1 MRKLKNSYFITR
13 GDNMNGINYDKFKSP
28 NSLVSQLELIG
39 YISDKLNQRNIS
51 CIIKDE
57 FAAEFYTGSFYRAK
71 YIYQLS

>member
-39 YISDKLNQRNIS
+39 YIGVSPADGLNNN
-51 CIIKDE
+51 
-57 FAAEFYTGSFYRAK
+57 AK
-71 YIYQLS
+71 EY

>member
-39 YISDKLNQRNIS
+39 VSPADGVNNNAK
-51 CIIKDE
+51 E
-57 FAAEFYTGSFYRAK
+57 FQSMPNH
-71 YIYQLS
+71 